1 MKIVILGGTGLI
13 GSRLAEKLNQSGYTV
28 VAASKAAGINSISGE
43 GLYKALEDATV
54 VIDVINSSTFEGKTV
69 IDFFQRSTI
78 NLLTAAAYAG
88 VKHHITLSMV
98 GADRL
103 PASDYLRAKLAQEEL
118 VKNAGVPFTILRSTQ
133 FYEFAPRITDLGAIG
148 EEIHISPAAVQPV
161 AADEVVDTL
170 IDIAHT
176 IPFNKTIEVAGPVRM
191 PMSEF
196 IRYYMDATED
206 PRQLVVDEHAYFLG
220 TQLNDH
226 SLVPHKDARV
236 GSTRYQD
243 WFHNQLVNY

>member
-1 MKIVILGGTGLI
+1 MKIVIIGGTGLI
-13 GSRLAEKLNQSGYTV
+13 GSKLVEKLNQSRHTV

-43 GLYKALEDATV
+43 GLYKAVEDATV

-78 NLLTAAAYAG
+78 NLLTAEAYAG

-118 VKNAGVPFTILRSTQ
+118 VKNAGVPYTILRSTQ
-133 FYEFAPRITDLGAIG
+133 FYEFVPRITDLGAIG
-148 EEIHISPAAVQPV
+148 EEIHISPAAVQPI

-170 IDIAHT
+170 FDIAHT
-176 IPFNKTIEVAGPVRM
+176 IPINKTIEVAGPERM

-206 PRQLVVDEHAYFLG
+206 PRQLVEDEHASFLG
-220 TQLNDH
+220 TELNDH

-236 GSTRYQD
+236 GSTTYQD
-243 WFHNQLVNY
+243 WFHRQLVNY